1 MRSSAWRISV
11 IWKSGYGEI
20 LFPEATLPR
29 SLRCSG
35 RHRANSVLP
44 ADSAVTPGYAESS
57 SKTLIL
63 CNFAQFPWRLPAQS
77 RTAELRKVHGRQ
89 LYKRAGKPNHG
100 AHGKIRRSSRP
111 SCADVEVKQLPEF
124 FTYTPGMQCSTPDA
138 AASRCSMS
146 VQLQSFHR
154 A

>member
-29 SLRCSG
+29 SLRYSG

-44 ADSAVTPGYAESS
+44 ADSAVTPGNAESS

-63 CNFAQFPWRLPAQS
+63 CNFAQFLWGTS
-77 RTAELRKVHGRQ
+77 RTIPHCGIKESPWTA
-89 LYKRAGKPNHG
+89 
-100 AHGKIRRSSRP
+100 II
-111 SCADVEVKQLPEF
+111 
-124 FTYTPGMQCSTPDA
+124 
-138 AASRCSMS
+138 
-146 VQLQSFHR
+146 
-154 A
+154 